1 MKMTCKAALLCLL
14 IPTLLQGQEL
24 GALRM
29 NPDTRESRGEAALW
43 GGVEQGWFRP
53 TYAPT
58 LGWSA
63 GARGDIVRHGANT
76 SWEGKISFEQKTGY
90 NMLSSM
96 FLEPGYF
103 PVDLLEFTSGTKSR
117 ETGRLEAG
125 FLTDLGYEW
134 AAGMKAS
141 FEAAYAG
148 KKTALNHTAL
158 GVDARV
164 EPTLSYVMDDD
175 MVLASAAVFRF
186 RTERITAQQSDG
198 TLFLDKGLRYGAFQ
212 DAAGTFP
219 VQEIAYGFSE
229 KLFSEDIDAGL
240 EWTWKRGTA
249 GSTGFGNFH
258 YPGSA
263 LSVFYKQTFQAD
275 EADHGVRIAYERQ
288 RDQLREGVSDAEGIT
303 SLSDRQSRS
312 VELGYE
318 VRFLHGAVKSLGLTL
333 DGHRYVE
340 RSFTPFYDQ
349 TKRNLGTATLSVAF
363 AFGALDLKID
373 AFAGGGVWRDRGRY
387 RDETEDTSYRCTT
400 DWNRLM
406 DYSLA
411 PRAGAGGS
419 LAYRFP
425 GHLFLQI
432 DGKMFHAL
440 RETAMGGQNRGIGTL
455 AIGYSF

>member
-1 MKMTCKAALLCLL
+1 MKTKFIASLFSLLL
-14 IPTLLQGQEL
+14 PVLLQGQEL

-43 GGVEQGWFRP
+43 GGAEQGWFRP
-53 TYAPT
+53 VYAPT

-76 SWEGKISFEQKTGY
+76 SWEGKFSFEQKTGY

-103 PVDLLEFTSGTKSR
+103 PVDLLEFTSGMKSR

-134 AAGMKAS
+134 AAGIKATV
-141 FEAAYAG
+141 EAAYAG
-148 KKTALNHTAL
+148 KKTALSHTTFGL
-158 GVDARV
+158 DMQV

-175 MVLASAAVFRF
+175 MVLASALVFRL
-186 RTERITAQQSDG
+186 RTEQITAQQSDG

-212 DAAGTFP
+212 DAGGTFP
-219 VQEIAYGFSE
+219 VQEMAYGFSE
-229 KLFSEDIDAGL
+229 KFFSEDINAGL

-249 GSTGFGNFH
+249 GSAGFGNFH

-263 LSVFYKQTFQAD
+263 VSVFYEQTFQAD
-275 EADHGVRIAYERQ
+275 EADHVLRAAYERK
-288 RDQLREGVSDAEGIT
+288 RDQLREGASDAEGIVA
-303 SLSDRQSRS
+303 LSDRKGRS

-318 VRFLHGAVKSLGLTL
+318 VRFLHGAVKSLGLAL
-333 DGHRYVE
+333 DGHRYVD
-340 RSFTPFYDQ
+340 RSISPISDL
-349 TKRNLGTATLSVAF
+349 TKRNIGFATLSVAF
-363 AFGALDLKID
+363 SFGALDLKLD
-373 AFAGGGVWRDRGRY
+373 AIAGGGVWRDCGRY
-387 RDETEDTSYRCTT
+387 LNEKEDTPSRCTT

-419 LAYRFP
+419 LTYRFP
-425 GHLFLQI
+425 KHLFLQI
-432 DGKMFHAL
+432 DGKLFHAL